1 MFTDTHIRR
10 ADGPF
15 EQQIVL
21 SVVAILAFFFI
32 LYLRRLMPQRL
43 SGRHELFHRV
53 GLLASLGAALL
64 PLNRGLVFALIPIA
78 FIDFFSPNRLVPRR
92 IWIGFFACIAFAAV
106 AVRLIDARLYNDR
119 VSSPDNVY
127 QRLAQHRETLR
138 FVRDNPLL
146 GVGFGL
152 YHEVATRNPQYMAEW
167 NGIESMNYPHNALMT
182 VLSEEG
188 LLGLVFYVAAQ
199 FFLIRAMWR
208 MRKAYPPGWLA
219 FLYCILIYVLTGL
232 DYATVYFSDINL
244 FYIFILGVQYQMQI
258 RMAPESERSHLMIA

>member
-1 MFTDTHIRR
+1 
-10 ADGPF
+10 
-15 EQQIVL
+15 
-21 SVVAILAFFFI
+21 
-32 LYLRRLMPQRL
+32 
-43 SGRHELFHRV
+43 
-53 GLLASLGAALL
+53 
-64 PLNRGLVFALIPIA
+64 
-78 FIDFFSPNRLVPRR
+78 
-92 IWIGFFACIAFAAV
+92 
-106 AVRLIDARLYNDR
+106 
-119 VSSPDNVY
+119 
-127 QRLAQHRETLR
+127 
-138 FVRDNPLL
+138 
-146 GVGFGL
+146 
-152 YHEVATRNPQYMAEW
+152 MAEW